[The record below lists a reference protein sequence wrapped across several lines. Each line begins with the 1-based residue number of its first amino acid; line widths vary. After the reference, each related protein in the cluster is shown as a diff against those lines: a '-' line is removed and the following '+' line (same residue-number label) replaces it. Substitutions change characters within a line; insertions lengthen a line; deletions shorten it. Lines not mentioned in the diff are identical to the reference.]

1 MCLCRPGLG
10 LQTPIFICRPT
21 SVATWPTNTKG
32 TMGRGRQSRQ
42 KVADRVR
49 RERSYKRWEEEHGR
63 PLEPENRF
71 SPSSVFKFVGQSFSY
86 GLTEGWAY
94 AIQREASKAIAQQR
108 LDARPLWKIAISER
122 RIHAKAYDDRKKN
135 DIRHRMRDRAELKT
149 MVFEDMWG
157 DRVSGVVLDEF
168 TAFDHDIELGEID

>member
-1 MCLCRPGLG
+1 MGQHISFGLIDG
-10 LQTPIFICRPT
+10 MEYSIRQMMYKTQREGRLQT
-21 SVATWPTNTKG
+21 
-32 TMGRGRQSRQ
+32 
-42 KVADRVR
+42 
-49 RERSYKRWEEEHGR
+49 
-63 PLEPENRF
+63 
-71 SPSSVFKFVGQSFSY
+71 
-86 GLTEGWAY
+86 
-94 AIQREASKAIAQQR
+94 
-108 LDARPLWKIAISER
+108 RPLWKIAISER